1 MAQVLVRDLD
11 DAVIARLK
19 QRAREHGRSLQAE
32 LKALL
37 EREARTN
44 RAAALAFAA
53 RMRKQLAGRKH
64 SESAALL
71 AEDRAR

>member
-11 DAVIARLK
+11 DAVVARLK
-19 QRAREHGRSLQAE
+19 ERARERGRSLQAE

-37 EREARTN
+37 EREARTS
-44 RAAALAFAA
+44 RAAALTFAA
-53 RMRKQLAGRKH
+53 KMRKQLSGRKH
-64 SESAALL
+64 SDSARLL